1 MDEYQ
6 EILRMSANLRESL
19 SKEDYDA
26 LAQAIYF
33 VTGKPIMGTY
43 EERSKGLKDAQA
55 ALLRSQ
61 IDDIDLGY
69 IKQTINDLF
78 KMRTLYVNSKKKA
91 NERQEKGAKR

>member
-19 SKEDYDA
+19 NKDDYDA

-43 EERSKGLKDAQA
+43 DERSLDLKDAKA

-61 IDDIDLGY
+61 IDDTELGY
-69 IKQTINDLF
+69 IKQTINELY
-78 KMRTLYVNSKKKA
+78 KLRTLYADSKKNINKL
-91 NERQEKGAKR
+91 QAKDA

>member
-19 SKEDYDA
+19 NKEDYDA

-43 EERSKGLKDAQA
+43 EGRNKGLKDAQA
-55 ALLRSQ
+55 ALFRSQ

-69 IKQTINDLF
+69 VKQTINDLL
-78 KMRTLYVNSKKKA
+78 KMRALYVNSKKKA
-91 NERQEKGAKR
+91 NERKV